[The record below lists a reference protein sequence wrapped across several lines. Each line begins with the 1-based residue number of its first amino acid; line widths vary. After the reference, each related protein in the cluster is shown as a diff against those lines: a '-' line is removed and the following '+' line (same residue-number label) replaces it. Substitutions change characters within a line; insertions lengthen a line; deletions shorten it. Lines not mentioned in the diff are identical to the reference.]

1 MDSAT
6 IADVGNLEHLG
17 LFEYT
22 GISGHNLC
30 CAPCG
35 VAPNAGYSHTGSE
48 AVQCWWTADIVEN
61 GNSQLY
67 AKRKGGP
74 RRGSRLTQGVD
85 IDGKRR
91 HAFGTKKQSGDS
103 VLGIPRI

>member
-6 IADVGNLEHLG
+6 ITYVGNLERLG

-35 VAPNAGYSHTGSE
+35 VAPNAGYSHTGGE
-48 AVQCWWTADIVEN
+48 AVECWWTADIIEN

-67 AKRKGGP
+67 AQSKGRP
-74 RRGSRLTQGVD
+74 RRGGRLTQGID
-85 IDGKRR
+85 IDGERR
-91 HAFGTKKQSGDS
+91 HAFCTKKQCGGS
-103 VLGIPRI
+103 VLRIPRI